1 MYNDGL
7 QAAVSIKV
15 IMRTNRSTED
25 ALQDRKYQRK
35 ICKELHISFTDFKAK
50 VVRTE
55 ILMIAIRL
63 ARSRVTRTA

>member
-1 MYNDGL
+1 MNNDGL
-7 QAAVSIKV
+7 QAAVAIKA
-15 IMRTNRSTED
+15 IMRTTRSTED

-55 ILMIAIRL
+55 MQMIAIRL
-63 ARSRVTRTA
+63 PRLRVTRTA